1 MSNMK
6 MTGTF
11 ASVDMLAVLAG
22 TAHPALITAQFI
34 MGGLGREL
42 LASLVVDDADH
53 CGVRELVAE
62 APNVLLEDAIDA
74 AVATYETWKDH
85 PRLGHEALINEVR
98 AADVSFNKAVV
109 AVQNVASSVAGHPER
124 ISAAAWFA
132 QLQLLLASIR
142 VIAIL
147 RVVGFDRAMAALVCK
162 NSGGKKGKARV
173 AKNASRGG
181 QPIGEKH
188 LTAKAKPLVVALAAA
203 AGTDHEAIAR
213 QDLDALRATPDD
225 QDAVITK
232 LMAMEQRDPSR
243 FAELAATLA
252 GSSPNL
258 ANEAEAQGTSASA
271 SLTSNTPAF
280 DPEVNLFLNWLA
292 AKGSKIAYLLK
303 IENDEVVFNKLPD
316 APHVQKWAEQY
327 TRHPDVQKMLRK
339 LHDENRGRQGA

>member
-11 ASVDMLAVLAG
+11 ASVDMRAVLAG

-42 LASLVVDDADH
+42 LATLIVDNADH
-53 CGVRELVAE
+53 RNVGELVAE
-62 APNVLLEDAIDA
+62 APNVLLEEAIDA
-74 AVATYETWKDH
+74 AAAKYETWNDH
-85 PRLGHEALINEVR
+85 PRLGQEALIKEVR
-98 AADVSFNKAVV
+98 RADLSFNKAVG
-109 AVQNVASSVAGHPER
+109 AVQNVASTVVGHAER

-132 QLQLLLASIR
+132 QLQLLLATIR

-147 RVVGFDRAMAALVCK
+147 RVVGFDRAMAALECK
-162 NSGGKKGKARV
+162 NSGGKKGKARI
-173 AKNASRGG
+173 AKNARRGG

-258 ANEAEAQGTSASA
+258 ANDAEVQGTSAPA
-271 SLTSNTPAF
+271 LPTSNAAAF
-280 DPEVNLFLNWLA
+280 DPEVNHFLNWLA
-292 AKGSKIAYLLK
+292 ANGRKIAYLLK
-303 IENDEVVFNKLPD
+303 IENDAVGFGKLPD
-316 APHVQKWAEQY
+316 APRVKKWAEQC
-327 TRHPDVQKMLRK
+327 TRDPEVQKMLRK

>member
-11 ASVDMLAVLAG
+11 ASVDMRGVLAG

-42 LASLVVDDADH
+42 LASLVIDNADH
-53 CGVRELVAE
+53 CAVRELVAE
-62 APNVLLEDAIDA
+62 APNVLLEEAIDA
-74 AVATYETWKDH
+74 AAAKYETWNDH
-85 PRLGHEALINEVR
+85 PRLGHEALIKEVR
-98 AADVSFNKAVV
+98 RADLSFNKAVG

-147 RVVGFDRAMAALVCK
+147 RVVGFDRAMAALVSK
-162 NSGGKKGKARV
+162 NSGGKKGKARS

-188 LTAKAKPLVVALAAA
+188 LTEKAKPLVVALAAA
-203 AGTDHEAIAR
+203 AGTYHEAIAR

-243 FAELAATLA
+243 FAELAPTLA

-271 SLTSNTPAF
+271 SPTSNTPAF

-316 APHVQKWAEQY
+316 APHVQKWAEHY
-327 TRHPDVQKMLRK
+327 TRHPDVQKMLLK